1 MEPGRLPR
9 GAACP
14 CGSGKVYQDCCWNK
28 DFEWLQDE
36 EGTII
41 RSVPIGEEL
50 REALKELRKEF
61 VEEHGREPGPGGLF
75 EDLPH
80 PEHLE
85 LLTSQAMKEANIDP
99 ALIYAFE
106 KTGLIVA
113 EHNQNLIPE
122 ADMARW
128 HAAVREYRAKH
139 DR

>member
-1 MEPGRLPR
+1 VEPRRLPR

-14 CGSGKVYQDCCWNK
+14 CGSGNVYQDCCWNK

-50 REALKELRKEF
+50 REALKEL
-61 VEEHGREPGPGGLF
+61 EHGREPSPGELF
-75 EDLPH
+75 EGLPH

-99 ALIYAFE
+99 ALIYAYE
-106 KTGLIVA
+106 RTGLIVA

-122 ADMARW
+122 ADLARW

-139 DR
+139 HR